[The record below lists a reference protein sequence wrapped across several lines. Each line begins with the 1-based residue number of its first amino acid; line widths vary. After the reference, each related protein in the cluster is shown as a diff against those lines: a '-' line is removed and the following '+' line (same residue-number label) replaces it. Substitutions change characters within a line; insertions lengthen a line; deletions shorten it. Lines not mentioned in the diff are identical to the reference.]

1 MLNRKTRNKKYKNS
15 RKFVKIWGYIFKEL
29 GSFHFTKKNDVHACM
44 PLFQPPNATIY
55 KNDSLTVVVT

>member
-15 RKFVKIWGYIFKEL
+15 GKFVKIWGYIFKEL
-29 GSFHFTKKNDVHACM
+29 GSFHFTKKIDVHACM
-44 PLFQPPNATIY
+44 PFFSTT